1 MGKHVCFLVSEHPFL
16 DARIFKKEAKSLLK
30 QGYHVT
36 MIVPRKDGYLF
47 DTDGS
52 SFTERFLDEAFT
64 YEGINVI
71 TYGQI
76 NMEKYLNELY
86 HNLRSGG
93 HSRFNDP
100 LTQIGIEQEAD
111 IYHAHE
117 FISAYSGIGIK
128 RALAASGK
136 QCKLIYDSHEL
147 EPDPLMKQP
156 RKTYRT
162 KEQMVKH
169 MIKELDYVITVSDS
183 IKEWYRTIDPQLP
196 VQVIYNSPPL
206 AANYESKKADN
217 PELTL
222 VYEGVISQKRGNFQQ
237 LMSVLDRCNKKFKLK
252 LNIIGGGKNFEKE
265 YVPKIPPH
273 LKDKVYYTG
282 WVDYE
287 SIPEVMKDADLGWID
302 LDAANSLNNRF
313 AMPNKFFSYL
323 NNGVPVIVN
332 QCTDMEKLIEAHDC
346 GYVVKKLQATTE
358 DYVQAL
364 VHMESNRNKIRKKS
378 IHAREA
384 METTYSWE
392 HMEGKIFAIYDQLIK
407 DM

>member
-1 MGKHVCFLVSEHPFL
+1 M
-16 DARIFKKEAKSLLK
+16 
-30 QGYHVT
+30 
-36 MIVPRKDGYLF
+36 
-47 DTDGS
+47 
-52 SFTERFLDEAFT
+52 
-64 YEGINVI
+64 
-71 TYGQI
+71 
-76 NMEKYLNELY
+76 
-86 HNLRSGG
+86 
-93 HSRFNDP
+93 
-100 LTQIGIEQEAD
+100 
-111 IYHAHE
+111 
-117 FISAYSGIGIK
+117 
-128 RALAASGK
+128 
-136 QCKLIYDSHEL
+136 
-147 EPDPLMKQP
+147 
-156 RKTYRT
+156 
-162 KEQMVKH
+162 
-169 MIKELDYVITVSDS
+169 
-183 IKEWYRTIDPQLP
+183 
-196 VQVIYNSPPL
+196 
-206 AANYESKKADN
+206 
-217 PELTL
+217 
-222 VYEGVISQKRGNFQQ
+222 
-237 LMSVLDRCNKKFKLK
+237 K